1 MCHMSMLKLFIL
13 SVPIIILHLFMCK
26 GISFKSCLQINESS
40 FRVRVI
46 YDFSYFALIVV
57 KIKLIILS
65 YIHKLPCK

>member
-1 MCHMSMLKLFIL
+1 MDVKDSQKHSCINISTAEMCHISVLKLFIL

-46 YDFSYFALIVV
+46 L
-57 KIKLIILS
+57 
-65 YIHKLPCK
+65 